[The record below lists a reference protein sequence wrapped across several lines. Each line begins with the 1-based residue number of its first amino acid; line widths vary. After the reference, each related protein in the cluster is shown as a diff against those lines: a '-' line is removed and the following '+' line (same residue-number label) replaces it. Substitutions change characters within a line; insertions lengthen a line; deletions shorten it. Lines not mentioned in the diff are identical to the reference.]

1 MLKARE
7 IMTRDVISV
16 GKDTPVRQAI
26 KRMLDMQVAG
36 MPVVAEDMSLAG
48 IITEK
53 DVLKLYGAAD
63 QGESKTVEDF
73 MTSPAVCFEEDDT
86 LEEICLCLI
95 ENDFRRVPV
104 TSDGKVVGIISRPD
118 VARRVLELIHQSAA
132 AH

>member
-1 MLKARE
+1 MLRAKD
-7 IMTRDVISV
+7 IMTQDVISV
-16 GKDTPVRQAI
+16 RKDTPIWQAI

-36 MPVVAEDMSLAG
+36 MPVVADDMKLVG

-53 DVLKLYGAAD
+53 DVLELYGEAD
-63 QGESKTVEDF
+63 QGKWKTVEDF

-86 LEEICLCLI
+86 LDQICLCLI

-104 TSDGKVVGIISRPD
+104 TRDGKVVGIISRPD
-118 VARRVLELIHQSAA
+118 VARRVLELIHQSVA

>member
-1 MLKARE
+1 MTAKD

-16 GKDTPVRQAI
+16 TKDTPIWQAI

-36 MPVVAEDMSLAG
+36 MPVVAEDMTLVG

-53 DVLKLYGAAD
+53 DVLELYGEAN
-63 QGESKTVEDF
+63 QGKSKTVEDF

-86 LEEICLCLI
+86 LDQICLCLI

-104 TSDGKVVGIISRPD
+104 ARDGKVVGIISRPD
-118 VARRVLELIHQSAA
+118 VARRVLELIHKSVA
-132 AH
+132 AHR